1 MHKEEECTII
11 MYNCEG
17 RSKEMD
23 LETQRI
29 KGKGIHLK
37 VQNYGVGKDFPLGT
51 GWEPYD
57 LGLKAFQHWY
67 GPKAA
72 GLF

>member
-23 LETQRI
+23 LERQRI

-51 GWEPYD
+51 G
-57 LGLKAFQHWY
+57 
-67 GPKAA
+67 
-72 GLF
+72 